1 MLAIEKI
8 ILLILFLII
17 LVISFFVL
25 FGIGKG
31 SSDKLLLQYELT
43 KCCGTW
49 RAYNC
54 SRGDTDPSS
63 LFCNSDSIE
72 ELRRKLNITPFQL
85 DEFCRC

>member
-8 ILLILFLII
+8 ILLVIFLIA
-17 LVISFFVL
+17 LLISFFVL

-54 SRGDTDPSS
+54 SRGTTDPSGV
-63 LFCNSDSIE
+63 LCDGDSIE
-72 ELRRKLNITPFQL
+72 DLRIKLNITPDQL